1 MKWLLANWQQVWE
14 LTVDHLMLSLPA
26 ILLALL
32 IAIPIGRLAFQR
44 PRIGGPLLS
53 AATLAY
59 AIPALPLL
67 IIVPALIGTPLRS
80 WQNMVVVLTVY
91 GIALL
96 VRTAADAFA
105 SVDSTL
111 RDAAVAVGYS
121 QTGLF
126 WRVDLPLAIPVL
138 ISGIRVVTVSTI
150 SLVTIGALVGVS
162 SLGSLLTDGFQRGIA
177 AEVWTGVV
185 ATVILALLLDSIVLG
200 IGRLLTPW
208 TKRQSSVVEVTSR

>member
-1 MKWLLANWQQVWE
+1 MKWLLGNWQQVWE
-14 LTVDHLMLSLPA
+14 LTVDHVALSLPA
-26 ILLALL
+26 ILLSLV
-32 IAIPIGRLAFQR
+32 IAVPIGRFAFQR
-44 PRIGGPLLS
+44 PRLGGPLLS
-53 AATLAY
+53 LATLAY

-67 IIVPALIGTPLRS
+67 IIVPALVGTPLRS

-105 SVDSTL
+105 SVDPTL

-121 QTGLF
+121 RTGLF

-150 SLVTIGALVGVS
+150 SLVTIGALIGVS

-177 AEVWTGVV
+177 AEVWTGVI
-185 ATVILALLLDSIVLG
+185 ATVLLALLLDALVLG

-208 TKRQSSVVEVTSR
+208 TKRRPSLAGVKSA